1 MTKTTVQQR
10 FAAALAS
17 VAITF
22 TLFSAVLS
30 NATPPAADSLLA
42 SAPSTTVVY

>member
-1 MTKTTVQQR
+1 MTKTTTQQR

-22 TLFSAVLS
+22 TLFSAVVA
-30 NATPPAADSLLA
+30 NATMPAADSLLA
-42 SAPSTTVVY
+42 MAPMTTIVR